1 VLFVVYFFLYNLSNC
16 IAAAIMRKG
25 KADMRTEQQVIHQ
38 LLTFARS
45 NDLIRALAMNGSRVN
60 PNAPQDLFCDYDVV
74 YYVTDP
80 HHFLED
86 QAWIPYFGDLIIL
99 QQNDFVDHG
108 VEGHIFLMLFTDGVR
123 IDLSFNSLSN
133 LAYLQEDTLTAVLLD
148 KDGRIAPLP
157 SASDAGYHTPRPS
170 QKEFADAINEIFW
183 CATNVAKGI
192 WRDELPY
199 VKFMYDAIIRE
210 QLLKILAWYTA
221 AQHNWEI
228 NTGKF
233 GRWLKQHLSPEIWD
247 TYVKTY
253 ACPGYQETWE
263 ALLEA
268 CRLTRRVGQ
277 ELAQGLGY
285 AYPLEEDRRTVE
297 YLRAVRA
304 LPKDSVSY
312 DGLSDHEK
320 RSTTKAP

>member
-1 VLFVVYFFLYNLSNC
+1 
-16 IAAAIMRKG
+16 
-25 KADMRTEQQVIHQ
+25 MRTEQQVTNQ

-45 NDLIRALAMNGSRVN
+45 HDLIRAVAMNGSRVN
-60 PNAPQDLFCDYDVV
+60 PNAPKDLFCDYDVV

-99 QQNDFVDHG
+99 QQNDFIDHDA
-108 VEGHIFLMLFTDGVR
+108 EGHIFLMLFTDGVR
-123 IDLSFNSLSN
+123 IDLSFDSLAN
-133 LAYLQEDTLTAVLLD
+133 LAYLQEDTLTVILLD
-148 KDGRIAPLP
+148 KDGRIASLP
-157 SASDAGYHTPRPS
+157 PASDAGYHNPRPS
-170 QKEFADAINEIFW
+170 QKEFAESVNEVFW
-183 CATNVAKGI
+183 CATNVAKGL

-210 QLLKILAWYTA
+210 QLLKILAWHAA
-221 AQHNWEI
+221 AQHDWAI

-233 GRWLKQHLSPEIWD
+233 GRWLEKYLPLEIWD
-247 TYVKTY
+247 AYMKTY
-253 ACPGYQETWE
+253 AGVDYQESWD

-268 CRLTRRVGQ
+268 CHLTRTVGQ

-285 AYPLEEDRRTVE
+285 TYPLEDDRRTVE
-297 YLRAVRA
+297 YLRTVRA
-304 LPKDSVSY
+304 LPKEAVSY

-320 RSTTKAP
+320 RSATKAP

>member
-1 VLFVVYFFLYNLSNC
+1 
-16 IAAAIMRKG
+16 
-25 KADMRTEQQVIHQ
+25 MRTEQQVVDQ
-38 LLTFARS
+38 LLAFAR
-45 NDLIRALAMNGSRVN
+45 NNEWIRAVVMNGSRVN

-80 HHFLED
+80 SHFLED
-86 QAWIPYFGDLIIL
+86 QAWISYFGDLIIL

-108 VEGHIFLMLFTDGVR
+108 AEGYIFLMLFTDGVR
-123 IDLSFNSLSN
+123 IDLSFDSLAN
-133 LAYLQEDTLTAVLLD
+133 LAYLQEDTLTIALLD
-148 KDGRIAPLP
+148 KDGRIASLP
-157 SASDAGYHTPRPS
+157 PASDAGYHTPRPS
-170 QKEFADAINEIFW
+170 QKELAEAINEVFW

-210 QLLKILAWYTA
+210 QLLKILAWYAA
-221 AQHNWEI
+221 AQHDWAI

-233 GRWLKQHLSPEIWD
+233 GRWLKQYLPSEIWEASM
-247 TYVKTY
+247 KTY
-253 ACPGYQETWE
+253 AGIDYQESWD

-285 AYPLEEDRRTVE
+285 AYPLEDDQRTVE
-297 YLRAVRA
+297 YLRAVRL
-304 LPKDSVSY
+304 LPKKALSY
-312 DGLSDHEK
+312 DGL
-320 RSTTKAP
+320 